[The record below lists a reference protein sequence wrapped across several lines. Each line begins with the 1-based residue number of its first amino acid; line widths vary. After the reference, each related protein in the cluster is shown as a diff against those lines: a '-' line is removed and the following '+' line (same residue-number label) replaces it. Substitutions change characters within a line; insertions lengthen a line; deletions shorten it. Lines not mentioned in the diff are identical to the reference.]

1 MNSFFYFLFIYFN
14 FCNVML
20 ISAAEECKLYVII
33 CTSTPSLASLP
44 SPSLQVS
51 TEHQTGLPSSL
62 LPFSLAL
69 HLTPQSV
76 HMLMLLLFISIRKWF
91 ISSLCIPQ
99 LAFSFY
105 CFFCYVE
112 TFQFDVIPLI
122 NFCFCYFCNNNK
134 KSFLCHIQKTMAKS
148 NVKAF
153 LQRFLLVVLSL

>member
-105 CFFCYVE
+105 CFFCYAE
-112 TFQFDVIPLI
+112 
-122 NFCFCYFCNNNK
+122 NFIYIEFHLV
-134 KSFLCHIQKTMAKS
+134 FLMLS
-148 NVKAF
+148 VF
-153 LQRFLLVVLSL
+153 FVLHPKNHYPGQCQGASTICGS